1 MSPTSVVTNIRALPD
16 SERIERR
23 NESRYPITVH
33 VQYKVIERGQI
44 QRRGSGRTFNIS
56 SHGLLFEIDD
66 VAPATGRM
74 ELALR
79 WPILLNGSCGLNLI
93 IRGRIVRT
101 DNRTVALRMDFHEF
115 RTAGQSLQGQ
125 AGIGR

>member
-1 MSPTSVVTNIRALPD
+1 MSPTSVVTNARSLPD

-23 NESRYPITVH
+23 KESRYPITVH
-33 VQYKVIERGQI
+33 LQYKLIERGQI
-44 QRRGSGRTFNIS
+44 QRLGSGRTFNIS

-66 VAPATGRM
+66 VAPASGRM

-115 RTAGQSLQGQ
+115 RTAGRAPQGQ
-125 AGIGR
+125 AGISR